1 MLSLEE
7 QKDERELVARC
18 QKGDREA
25 FEQVYLRHH
34 RALYLFL
41 YSLMRSQHAA
51 EDLCQDVFVKLFTQ
65 IRSYRYQ
72 SSFAHWLFRLARNAA
87 IDQMRRSKVRAAT
100 SLDAE
105 PVDGHSL
112 QERLPGNG
120 PLPSDRVEKSERDQ
134 AVRKAVAALPE
145 DFKTVLVMREWG
157 DQSYE
162 EIAGELGISE
172 GTVKSRIF
180 RARQMLAKKLKGI

>member
-25 FEQVYLRHH
+25 FEQIYLKHH
-34 RALYLFL
+34 RGLYLFL
-41 YSLMRSQHAA
+41 YSLLRSQHLA
-51 EDLCQDVFVKLFTQ
+51 EDVTQDVFVKLFTQ
-65 IRSYRYQ
+65 IKSYRYQ

-87 IDQMRRSKVRAAT
+87 IDQIRRARVRVAT

-120 PLPSDRVEKSERDQ
+120 PLPSDRSETEERDQ
-134 AVRKAVAALPE
+134 RVRQAVGELPE

-157 DQSYE
+157 EQTYE
-162 EIAGELGISE
+162 EIAAELGISE